1 MKNFTLLL
9 ALLAFPLLAFAQKGA
24 VRGNVYD
31 KESTQPVS
39 FATVKLQ
46 GAALG
51 ATTDVN
57 GFFTISDVPVGPYK
71 LEVNF
76 LGYELMVIDIE
87 VKKGE
92 IVFQNIYLT
101 EGGERLEEV
110 TISGRKEQARTQVQ
124 VSKLSVT
131 PKQIRS
137 LPSAGGQADIA
148 QYLTV
153 LPGVVFTGDQ
163 GGQLYIRGGSPVQN
177 RVLLDGMTLYN
188 PFHSIG
194 FFSVFETEL
203 IRNVDVLTGGFNA
216 DYGGRISAIVDVKT
230 REGNRKRLSGLVSGS
245 PFQVKAI
252 LEGPIIPLKEDG
264 GSSISFVLTGKK
276 SLIDQ
281 TDEIFYKN
289 IKQAPD
295 STVGIPFNYTDL
307 YGKISLLT
315 GNGTKLNFFGFNYAD
330 QANYRIA
337 DYEWTSNGGGMDFTL
352 VPTNSN
358 TIVNGVFTFSGYD
371 SRIQES
377 DGNPRSSG
385 VAGYY
390 AALNFTNFA
399 RNSEVKYGFELN
411 GFGTNFNFVN
421 GRGFNFTQKT
431 YNTEVN
437 GYLRWKR
444 KFGPL
449 VIEPGFRLQYYQ
461 SLNDI
466 SPEPRLGLKYNITD
480 RLRFK
485 AAGGLYSQNLLSTI
499 NERDIV
505 NLFVGF
511 LSAPGATLYKPGT
524 REETTTRLQKSVH
537 GVAGF
542 EVDLADNFE
551 VNVEGYYK
559 DFTQLIALNRNKNLA
574 TDSDYFVE
582 TGESYGADVSFKY
595 EAKRFY
601 LWGAY
606 SLGYVTRFDGEQVYP
621 PVFDR
626 RHNMNL
632 VGTYQLGKKRE
643 WEFGARW
650 NLGSGFPFT
659 LTQGFYNNADFTD
672 GIGTDILGGNG
683 DLGDPGDLGIIYSD
697 RRNSGRLPYYH
708 RLDMSLKREFSFS
721 KYGKVELIASA
732 TNVYDRPNIFYFDR
746 VNYTRVNQLPFL
758 PSLSMT
764 VQF

>member
-1 MKNFTLLL
+1 MRNLTILL
-9 ALLAFPLLAFAQKGA
+9 ALLAFPALVFAQKGA

-31 KESTQPVS
+31 KETTQPVG
-39 FATVKLQ
+39 FATVKLLD
-46 GAALG
+46 ANLG

-57 GFFTISDVPVGPYK
+57 GFFSISNVPVGPYK
-71 LEVNF
+71 LEVSY
-76 LGYELMVIDIE
+76 LGYTTMTFDIE

-92 IVFQNIYLT
+92 IVFQNVYIT

-110 TISGRKEQARTQVQ
+110 TISGQREQAKTEVQ
-124 VSKLSVT
+124 ISKLSVT
-131 PKQIRS
+131 PKQIRA
-137 LPSAGGQADIA
+137 LPSAGGQPDIA

-177 RVLLDGMTLYN
+177 RILLDGMTLYN

-216 DYGGRISAIVDVKT
+216 DYGGRISAVVDVKT
-230 REGNRKRLSGLVSGS
+230 REGNRKRLAGLVSGS
-245 PFQVKAI
+245 PFQAKAI
-252 LEGPIIPLKEDG
+252 LEGPIIPLDEEG

-281 TDEIFYKN
+281 TDKIFYKN
-289 IKQAPD
+289 IKEAPD
-295 STVGIPFNYTDL
+295 STSGIPFNYGDM
-307 YGKISLLT
+307 YGKLSLLT
-315 GNGTKLNFFGFNYAD
+315 GNGTKLNLFGFNYTD
-330 QANYRIA
+330 QASYRIA
-337 DYEWTSNGGGMDFTL
+337 DYQWNSNGGGLDFTL

-371 SRIQES
+371 SKIEES
-377 DGNPRSSG
+377 DRKPRSSG
-385 VAGYY
+385 ISGYY
-390 AALNFTNFA
+390 AGLNFTNFA

-411 GFGTNFNFVN
+411 GFSTDFTFVNPLNFVY
-421 GRGFNFTQKT
+421 TQKDNT
-431 YNTEVN
+431 TEVN

-461 SLNDI
+461 SLNNI
-466 SPEPRLGLKYNITD
+466 SPEPRIGLKYNISD
-480 RLRFK
+480 RVRFK

-511 LSAPGATLYKPGT
+511 LSSPGETLYNP
-524 REETTTRLQKSVH
+524 ETGQETGDRLQKSIH
-537 GVAGF
+537 GVGGF
-542 EVDLADNFE
+542 EVDILNNFN
-551 VNVEGYYK
+551 VNLEGYYK
-559 DFTQLIALNRNKNLA
+559 DFTQLISLNRNKTQL
-574 TDSDYFVE
+574 TDRNYFVE
-582 TGESYGADVSFKY
+582 TGQAYGADVSFKY

-606 SLGYVTRFDGEQVYP
+606 SLGYVKRFDGEQEYP

-650 NLGSGFPFT
+650 NFGSGFPFT
-659 LTQGFYNNADFTD
+659 LTQGFYNNVDFTE
-672 GIGTDILGGNG
+672 GIGTDVYGGNG
-683 DLGDPGDLGIIYSD
+683 GLDDLGIVYAAQ
-697 RRNSGRLPYYH
+697 RNGGRLPYYH
-708 RLDMSLKREFSFS
+708 RLDVSLKREFSFS
-721 KYGKVELIASA
+721 KYGKVELTASA

-746 VNYTRVNQLPFL
+746 VRYTRVNQLPFM